1 MRTKSM
7 IQEYQEFYE
16 TKLPTRFEVCDRC
29 SGHGT
34 HVNPAIDGHGVTADE
49 WNDWGEESQ
58 SMYLSGGY
66 DVSCHECD
74 GMRVV
79 LIVVEDS
86 LIFPFELRPLEL
98 ILLIMLDEFIDW
110 SCCVW
115 KITLESF
122 ALSLCRLFKV

>member
-7 IQEYQEFYE
+7 IQEYQELYE

-86 LIFPFELRPLEL
+86 LNEKDREQWTNHVY
-98 ILLIMLDEFIDW
+98 E
-110 SCCVW
+110 CYAY
-115 KITLESF
+115 E
-122 ALSLCRLFKV
+122 AERLAEERMGC